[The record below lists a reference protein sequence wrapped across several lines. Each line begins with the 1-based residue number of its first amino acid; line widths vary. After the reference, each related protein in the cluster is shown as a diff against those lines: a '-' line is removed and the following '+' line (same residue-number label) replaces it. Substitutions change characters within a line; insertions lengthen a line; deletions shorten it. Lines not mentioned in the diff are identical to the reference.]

1 MSKAFL
7 AGVLQD
13 TAGLSGVAATAAAGD
28 VISAIVTELKREGRF
43 TLPGFGTFTVAKR
56 KARTARNPRTGE
68 TIKVR
73 AGSWRKH
80 TKRLADIVSAC
91 RR

>member
-13 TAGLSGVAATAAAGD
+13 TAGLSGVAANAAAGD

-43 TLPGFGTFTVAKR
+43 TVPGFGTFTVAKR

-68 TIKVR
+68 TIKVKASKTVR
-73 AGSWRKH
+73 FKASPTLRG
-80 TKRLADIVSAC
+80 LV
-91 RR
+91 

>member
-13 TAGLSGVAATAAAGD
+13 AAGLSGVAAKAAAGD

-43 TLPGFGTFTVAKR
+43 TLPGFGTFTVGKR

-68 TIKVR
+68 TIKVKASKTVR
-73 AGSWRKH
+73 FKASPTLRG
-80 TKRLADIVSAC
+80 LV
-91 RR
+91 

>member
-1 MSKAFL
+1 MSKDFH

-13 TAGLSGVAATAAAGD
+13 AAGLSGVAANTAAGD
-28 VISAIVTELKREGRF
+28 LISAIVTELKREGRF

-68 TIKVR
+68 TIKVKASR
-73 AGSWRKH
+73 TVRFKASPTLRG
-80 TKRLADIVSAC
+80 LV
-91 RR
+91 

>member
-13 TAGLSGVAATAAAGD
+13 ATGLSGVAATAAAGD

-68 TIKVR
+68 TIKVKASKTVR
-73 AGSWRKH
+73 FKASPTLRG
-80 TKRLADIVSAC
+80 LV
-91 RR
+91 

>member
-13 TAGLSGVAATAAAGD
+13 TAGLSGVAAKAAAGD

-68 TIKVR
+68 TIKVKASKTVR
-73 AGSWRKH
+73 FKASPTLRG
-80 TKRLADIVSAC
+80 LV
-91 RR
+91 

>member
-13 TAGLSGVAATAAAGD
+13 AAGLSGVAATAAAGD

-68 TIKVR
+68 TIKVKASKTVR
-73 AGSWRKH
+73 FKASPTLRG
-80 TKRLADIVSAC
+80 LV
-91 RR
+91 